1 MRKRN
6 DKLLISL
13 FKNYITF
20 VIILASIFFLA
31 YTYLGYKMSKS
42 MEDRGAPVLDL
53 LHGKYDDY
61 SKLNEDVLIKLEGF
75 IEVLDSKRNVIH
87 RMGKV
92 PKYELL
98 KDSYSEFEL
107 LQAIS
112 MSDEDERY
120 FVLVDTVEEDN
131 DFKTILIRVP
141 EDKVSLA
148 INIFSVPYS
157 LGKPLLFKNYITF
170 VIILASIFFL
180 AYTYLGYKMSKSME
194 NQGAPVLD
202 LLHGKYDDYSKLNED
217 VLIKLEGF
225 IEVLD
230 SKRNVTHRMG
240 KIPKDETLKDSYSEY
255 ELLETISMSDEDERY
270 FVLVDTVEED
280 SDFKTILIRVPEDK
294 VSLAIN
300 IFSVPYSL
308 GKPLFKLFI

>member
-120 FVLVDTVEEDN
+120 FV
-131 DFKTILIRVP
+131 
-141 EDKVSLA
+141 
-148 INIFSVPYS
+148 
-157 LGKPLLFKNYITF
+157 
-170 VIILASIFFL
+170 
-180 AYTYLGYKMSKSME
+180 
-194 NQGAPVLD
+194 
-202 LLHGKYDDYSKLNED
+202 
-217 VLIKLEGF
+217 
-225 IEVLD
+225 
-230 SKRNVTHRMG
+230 
-240 KIPKDETLKDSYSEY
+240 
-255 ELLETISMSDEDERY
+255 
-270 FVLVDTVEED
+270 
-280 SDFKTILIRVPEDK
+280 
-294 VSLAIN
+294 
-300 IFSVPYSL
+300 
-308 GKPLFKLFI
+308 